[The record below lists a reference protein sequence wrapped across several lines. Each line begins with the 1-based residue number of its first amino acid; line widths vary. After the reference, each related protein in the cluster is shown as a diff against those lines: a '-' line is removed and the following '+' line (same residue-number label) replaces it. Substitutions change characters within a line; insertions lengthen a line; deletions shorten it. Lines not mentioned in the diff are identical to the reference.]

1 MNNETIVSWLLA
13 AVVALVL
20 GLGLYTLYVALH

>member
-1 MNNETIVSWLLA
+1 MSNETIVSWLLA
-13 AVVALVL
+13 AVVALAL